1 MNDIEE
7 LLRQSEPAEPSAR
20 LDDRVER
27 LLFAHSRRRVPMRI
41 PLWAV
46 AAACLVSVALG
57 WTLRSVARPEP
68 AATPAGPTTERAVV
82 RAVHNPDHETE
93 SSTRRNPFAT
103 PVTEVQAFII
113 AKGGKS

>member
-1 MNDIEE
+1 MNDIED

-27 LLFAHSRRRVPMRI
+27 LLRADSRRRVPVRVPI
-41 PLWAV
+41 WAV

-68 AATPAGPTTERAVV
+68 ATTPAGPTPERAVV
-82 RAVHNPDHETE
+82 RAVRSPEPEPPTH
-93 SSTRRNPFAT
+93 RNPFAT